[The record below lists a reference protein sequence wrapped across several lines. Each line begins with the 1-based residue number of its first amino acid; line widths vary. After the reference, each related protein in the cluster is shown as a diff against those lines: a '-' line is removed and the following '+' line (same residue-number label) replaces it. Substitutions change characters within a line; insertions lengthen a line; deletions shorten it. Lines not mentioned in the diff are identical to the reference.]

1 MLISE
6 FLERL
11 KRRLKDEGVYHKY
24 SNEELLASLNQE
36 QNIIIS
42 EFEMNVNHYTKE
54 VSPEDNILHLDKIA
68 LKIILAKLNKKLIE
82 LKNYK
87 KHLENEN
94 IDAHLMS
101 FSNMQSVALM
111 PKEKAN
117 GLLEVWANVCVFH
130 KSENEKLFLNDLLVN
145 ALLYGVFKNVLQ
157 SENSELTL
165 QKISFYERLYNN
177 EISRLRA
184 IVSNTREK
192 EILFSKVSRI

>member
-165 QKISFYERLYNN
+165 QKISFYEKLYNN